1 MHKLRVLSRVAVMGL
16 SFIAVS
22 ACARDAGSDAA
33 TADSASAVDHR
44 DCSPLIEDGWLRLP
58 PVSMPML
65 AGFGRI
71 DNRCDAPV
79 TIVGVASPAFAEV
92 SLHETRIEDGISR
105 MRALPELIIA
115 GGASATLQPGG
126 KHLMLMQPV
135 RQLQPGETVEIEFR
149 LADGGTLRG
158 DFQVRA
164 TGAGEHADMGEKP
177 LMSEKQ
183 QP

>member
-1 MHKLRVLSRVAVMGL
+1 MHKLRVLSCVAVMGL

-22 ACARDAGSDAA
+22 ACAPDAGSDAA
-33 TADSASAVDHR
+33 SADGASAAADR
-44 DCSPLIEDGWLRLP
+44 GCSPLIEDGWLRLP

-105 MRALPELIIA
+105 MRALPELTIA
-115 GGASATLQPGG
+115 AGASATLQPGG
-126 KHLMLMQPV
+126 KHLMLMQPA
-135 RQLQPGETVEIEFR
+135 RPLQPGETVELEFR
-149 LADGGTLRG
+149 LADGGRLRG

-164 TGAGEHADMGEKP
+164 SGTG
-177 LMSEKQ
+177 KQ